1 MKKSRKIILIVV
13 IVILVILLI
22 PKVTKEDGVKKY
34 EAVIYTIDKHKDED
48 KKGTE
53 VKLFGKTVYDNV
65 KKDKKPVV
73 NEELNFKWEPHVYN
87 KYLSRAK
94 GKEYEDIVYRY
105 VEALLKG
112 DKKVECSNE
121 FIVDDLFGTLR
132 TTFPP
137 VTKIVKDSNYSDG
150 YININYAVSDASRK
164 KIIDDFANQVE
175 YIINSSVKGTDT
187 EIMKA
192 IALYNFYVY
201 HITYDANLEDVS
213 TYQGI
218 MNFSGIC
225 QSFGPAY
232 AYLLMELGIDAMEVG
247 ALNED
252 ITLGA
257 HEWTI
262 VNLNG
267 KEYYADPTYECTSPN
282 QGLKY
287 FGLTSKDR
295 EEEGFRNIETTIG
308 FNLIAA
314 SKYKINDNKFKK
326 FREVNDIIDIVRKD
340 GKMIINYLTIEGDTK
355 KIVIDE

>member
-1 MKKSRKIILIVV
+1 MKKVGKIILIVV
-13 IVILVILLI
+13 IVILVILLF
-22 PKVTKEDGVKKY
+22 PKVIKEDGVKKY
-34 EAVIYTIDKHKDED
+34 KAVIYTIDKHEEKD
-48 KKGTE
+48 KKGME
-53 VKLFGKTVYDNV
+53 AKLFGHTIYNDVKRINKPLENV
-65 KKDKKPVV
+65 
-73 NEELNFKWEPHVYN
+73 ELNFKWNPYVYN

-94 GKEYEDIVYRY
+94 GKEYQDIVYRY
-105 VEALLKG
+105 VGALLNG

-150 YININYAVSDASRK
+150 YININYAVSDANRK
-164 KIIDDFANQVE
+164 KIIDDFARQVE

-192 IALYNFYVY
+192 IALYNFFVY
-201 HITYDANLEDVS
+201 HITYDANLDDVS
-213 TYQGI
+213 SYQGI

-232 AYLLMELGIDAMEVG
+232 AYLCMELGIDAMEVG
-247 ALNED
+247 ALNKD
-252 ITLGA
+252 ISLGA

-262 VNLNG
+262 INLNG
-267 KEYYADPTYECTSPN
+267 KEYYVDPTYECTSPN

-295 EEEGFRNIETTIG
+295 EEEGFLNDETTIG

-314 SKYKINDNKFKK
+314 SKYEIDDKRFEK
-326 FREVNDIIDIVRKD
+326 FREVNDIIDIIRKNN
-340 GKMIINYLTIEGDTK
+340 KMEINYLTIDGETK
-355 KIVIDE
+355 KIVISE